1 MGGVQSVERLAE
13 MEDIVIKKRKLR
25 DLGKEIE
32 ILKQE
37 LAACRNGV
45 QAGGFLYWLWRR
57 GNLDSQIK
65 ALEEEKARIEE
76 ELRICKNQAGGARQ
90 TKRQSK
96 RQSKRQRHIKHRR
109 TRKA

>member
-1 MGGVQSVERLAE
+1 MGGVQSIERLAE
-13 MEDIVIKKRKLR
+13 MEDIVIKKRKVR

-32 ILKQE
+32 ILKQK

-45 QAGGFLYWLWRR
+45 QVGGFLYWLWRR

-76 ELRICKNQAGGARQ
+76 EINVCKNQAGGDRQ
-90 TKRQSK
+90 TKK
-96 RQSKRQRHIKHRR
+96 QRHIKHRR

>member
-1 MGGVQSVERLAE
+1 MGGVQSIERLAE
-13 MEDIVIKKRKLR
+13 MEDIVIKKRKVR

-32 ILKQE
+32 ILKQK

-45 QAGGFLYWLWRR
+45 QVGGFLYWLWRR

-76 ELRICKNQAGGARQ
+76 ELTICKNQAGGARR
-90 TKRQSK
+90 TKRQQTK
-96 RQSKRQRHIKHRR
+96 KQRHIKHRR